1 MASWMPLPC
10 NKNSVRKTLLIAL
23 PLICFSS
30 AEASEKALLSSTD
43 SGFSKIEE
51 PASSTKQAEPDKEI
65 RFYISRH
72 PAKVVPRRVL
82 PITPDMPGE
91 AEIVYRGGE
100 FARKDTLLLRINPD
114 DLALDEQEL
123 HLQLE
128 RNHLAAETEILQLTR
143 QKEELDFITKL
154 PPERRMYIAQHL
166 GNNVDKRALELIER
180 KIETIRQ
187 NARLS
192 NERLQKAF
200 DKKRKL
206 REITM
211 PFDGRIQYHV
221 ALPEEGQKAL
231 VGSNGPIVTIA
242 DDSRLY
248 IIINMTDPALA
259 RLDASRLHVMLTMS
273 GGNTLQAPW
282 SHSKVQKG
290 ERGETMVY
298 YFAVPDNMREQAW
311 HLVGAN
317 LVAHLHYKA
326 DSGAIYVSKADLARE
341 AGAQRFESWEELLA
355 ALRPGYTIVFN
366 GETHLCL
373 IQQQTGQG
381 GIIRNP

>member
-1 MASWMPLPC
+1 MHRHYRTLNLLVFLAYGVAGHAWADDKAHADGAPPMPQLKHKGQSGASAM
-10 NKNSVRKTLLIAL
+10 KMSKK
-23 PLICFSS
+23 S
-30 AEASEKALLSSTD
+30 EAMGHAKR
-43 SGFSKIEE
+43 
-51 PASSTKQAEPDKEI
+51 DKEPSPQNI
-65 RFYISRH
+65 FFISRH
-72 PAKVVPRRVL
+72 PAKIVPRRVL

-100 FARKDTLLLRINPD
+100 LARKGTLLLRINPD
-114 DLALDEQEL
+114 ELALDEQEL

-128 RNHLAAETEILQLTR
+128 RNNLAAETEILQLVR
-143 QKEELDFITKL
+143 QKEELEFITKL

-166 GNNVDKRALELIER
+166 KNNVDKRALELIER
-180 KIETIRQ
+180 KIEAIRQ
-187 NARLS
+187 NASLS

-211 PFDGRIQYHV
+211 PFDGRIQYHI

-231 VGSNGPIVTIA
+231 VGSNGPVVTIA

-259 RLDASRLHVMLTMS
+259 RLDASRLHVMLKMS
-273 GGNTLQAPW
+273 GGNTLHAPW

-298 YFAVPDNMREQAW
+298 YFTVPDNMREQAW
-311 HLVGAN
+311 LLVGAN
-317 LVAHLHYKA
+317 LVARLNYMA
-326 DSGAIYVSKADLARE
+326 DSRAIYVSKADLARE
-341 AGAQRFESWEELLA
+341 AGEHRFESWEELLA
-355 ALRPGYTIVFN
+355 ALRPGYAIVFN

-373 IQQQTGQG
+373 IQQ
-381 GIIRNP
+381 